1 LTALK
6 AALKHVI
13 ILCLAIYHCGVFTLM
28 PNGGTEMARD
38 EEREERPVIIVP
50 GTEILAVGILILL
63 AVALVA
69 RILP

>member
-1 LTALK
+1 
-6 AALKHVI
+6 
-13 ILCLAIYHCGVFTLM
+13 
-28 PNGGTEMARD
+28 MARD